1 VRDAGAESRQ
11 ERRARPNRHLARR
24 SSDLSGEILRLAAA
38 IVVNAGA
45 FLLWNLASRSPTRLA
60 RDLAA
65 GASLLFPLAIQTRT
79 FMVLETW
86 TLLTG
91 LLVEQ
96 LIGAGVRRAS

>member
-1 VRDAGAESRQ
+1 M
-11 ERRARPNRHLARR
+11 
-24 SSDLSGEILRLAAA
+24 
-38 IVVNAGA
+38 
-45 FLLWNLASRSPTRLA
+45 WNLASRSPARLA
-60 RDLAA
+60 RDLAAGLTRPAVAMRAGARFAGGLLLLAA

-96 LIGAGVRRAS
+96 LIGAGIRRVS